1 MAGALYQPI
10 GARDQRPRGYLL
22 DDVDADRGDIVR
34 PDRLDAGEADDLLA
48 EVLRKA
54 SEAVDELRAGKV
66 VPRPGECGYRDA
78 MCAPVDLPVHAV
90 SAAVDRT
97 LLEDAAGRP
106 IGPGGTTLTREQARV
121 VLEREGPLMVAANAG
136 SGKTTVL
143 VERFVRHV
151 IDDDLDPRAILAIT
165 FTRRAAG
172 QLRERI
178 RARFMQLG
186 CTEHARAM
194 EGAWISTIDGFC
206 LRVLRSHAVVAGLD
220 PQLTVLD
227 PGELRPLRERA
238 WEDALAGILGR
249 PGTPPPRGHS
259 GNPRPVRL
267 RAAARH
273 RMRPL
278 RRAAQR
284 RAERAVAAR
293 PGRADA
299 AGGGV
304 PAGARGARRAARRIR
319 RGVHRRQARA
329 ARPRLRRPRVAT
341 RDLLLARPEIA
352 RGYAERLQRV
362 LVDEFQDTNRLQVDL
377 LNAIGQEQMFLVGD
391 RLQSIYAFRHADV
404 SGFEREW
411 LRHEAAGTARAL
423 ATNFRSDPAILEL
436 INAALGPQQENFAPL
451 EPGKDA
457 SPAGAPVVEV
467 LLTDA
472 DAWRA
477 IPKEDPLV
485 TGLEHGMPEG
495 TPIQVQ
501 AEARLV
507 AQRARGLL
515 DDGWKAGEIVVL
527 LRAGT
532 HMAAYERALEL
543 ALVPAVATQG
553 RGWWS
558 RREVQDLLNHLRV
571 LVNPLDEV
579 ALVGA
584 LASPFAGLGTDDL
597 ARLALERRRSADS
610 TLWDM
615 VTAVAGGGGDGL
627 LARLGAPQRERI
639 RAYVALVDRERRAG
653 AGTGP
658 AEVLE
663 RVVVET
669 GYDVHVVQGPGGL
682 RRLANVRKLVGM
694 ADAFAAR
701 SGPDLR
707 AFADHAAAE
716 LDAGVPTP
724 DAPLE
729 VGADEAVRLMTIHG
743 AKGLEFPAVIVADL
757 GRDGGGGTPPVIV
770 RDGRVGLRLP
780 RVDDGEPEFAFDYA
794 ELDLERTEA
803 EAREERRIM
812 HVAVTR
818 AERLLIL
825 SGTFRA
831 TKGWGEPG
839 YRKPALA
846 WMGPGLFAEGGD
858 FPPRP
863 GRVRSGDSE
872 ASVVLNEPG
881 GVLVLPDPPQ
891 AAAEVPVVSGPGDAA
906 GAAPALPAPA
916 GPPPPATLSYSSL
929 TDHARCG
936 YRWYLRRV
944 LRLPE
949 QAAGALGTS
958 GGFSDAARR
967 RGSIAHAVLERVDL
981 ADGAAGP
988 DDAAV
993 RAAATAIGEPLED
1006 ADIPDQLELAA
1017 GFLTGPW
1024 RDRAAAA
1031 TSVRREVGFALPLD
1045 PGADDS
1051 PMLNGVIDLLAE
1063 EADGGVLVIDH
1074 KSDHIAPGTDLEGL
1088 VARDYAI
1095 QRAVY
1100 ALAAL
1105 RGGATRVEVAHVYLQ
1120 TGGAA
1125 SAVYGPEDVP
1135 ALQGLI
1141 SAASAAL
1148 LTGEYP
1154 VTDEPHAGICA
1165 TCPGRGGLCSAPA
1178 ALTDR
1183 PRPQSP

>member
-1 MAGALYQPI
+1 
-10 GARDQRPRGYLL
+10 
-22 DDVDADRGDIVR
+22 VR
-34 PDRLDAGEADDLLA
+34 
-48 EVLRKA
+48 
-54 SEAVDELRAGKV
+54 
-66 VPRPGECGYRDA
+66 
-78 MCAPVDLPVHAV
+78 APVDLPVHAV
-90 SAAVDRT
+90 SAGIDRA
-97 LLEDAAGRP
+97 LLEDASGRP
-106 IGPGGTTLTREQARV
+106 IGPGGATLTREQARV
-121 VLEREGPLMVAANAG
+121 VLERDGPLMVAANAG

-151 IDDDLDPRAILAIT
+151 VDDGLDPRAILAIT

-178 RARFMQLG
+178 RTRFIQLG
-186 CTEHARAM
+186 CIEHARAM

-249 PGTPPPRGHS
+249 PGTPPPAAILGILDRFGYELLRETVGDLYDELRS
-259 GNPRPVRL
+259 AGQSTPSLPVPEVPTL
-267 RAAARH
+267 EEAEFLPALAALDELLVAFGAAFTAAKRQRH
-273 RMRPL
+273 GL
-278 RRAAQR
+278 DY
-284 RAERAVAAR
+284 
-293 PGRADA
+293 ADLA
-299 AGGGV
+299 
-304 PAGARGARRAARRIR
+304 
-319 RGVHRRQARA
+319 
-329 ARPRLRRPRVAT
+329 VAT

-352 RGYAERLQRV
+352 RGYAERLERV
-362 LVDEFQDTNRLQVDL
+362 LVDEFQDTNRLQVEL
-377 LNAIGQEQMFLVGD
+377 LRAIGQEHMFLVGD
-391 RLQSIYAFRHADV
+391 RLQSIYAFRHADI

-436 INAALGPQQENFAPL
+436 INAALGPRQENFSPL
-451 EPGKDA
+451 QPGKDA
-457 SPAGAPVVEV
+457 GPADDPVVEV
-467 LLTDA
+467 LLTDT

-477 IPKEDPLV
+477 TPQEDPLI
-485 TGLEHGMPEG
+485 TALEHGMPEG

-507 AQRARGLL
+507 AQRARRLL
-515 DDGWKAGEIVVL
+515 DDGWKAGDIVVL

-597 ARLALERRRSADS
+597 ARLALERRRRDAV

-615 VTAVAGGGGDGL
+615 VTAVAEGASDGL
-627 LARLGAPQRERI
+627 LARLGTAQRERV
-639 RAYVALVDRERRAG
+639 RAYVALVARERRAG
-653 AGTGP
+653 AGSGP

-663 RVVVET
+663 RVVAET
-669 GYDVHVVQGPGGL
+669 GYDLHVVQGPGGL
-682 RRLANVRKLVGM
+682 RRLANVRKLIGM

-716 LDAGVPTP
+716 LDAGAPTP

-780 RVDDGEPEFAFDYA
+780 RVDDDEPEFAFDYA

-831 TKGWGEPG
+831 TKGWGDPG

-858 FPPRP
+858 FPPRA
-863 GRVRSGDSE
+863 GRVRSGGSE
-872 ASVVLNEPG
+872 ARVVLSEPG
-881 GVLVLPDPPQ
+881 GVLVLQDPPET
-891 AAAEVPVVSGPGDAA
+891 AAQVP
-906 GAAPALPAPA
+906 AAPVAGDEGAVELALPVPA

-929 TDHARCG
+929 TDYARCG

-949 QAAGALGTS
+949 QAAGELGTS

-967 RGSIAHAVLERVDL
+967 RGSIVHAVLERADL
-981 ADGAAGP
+981 ASGAAGP

-993 RAAATAIGEPLED
+993 RAAAAAIGEPLDD
-1006 ADIPDQLELAA
+1006 ADIADQLALAA
-1017 GFLTGPW
+1017 AFLTGPW

-1031 TSVRREVGFALPLD
+1031 ISVRREVGFALPLD
-1045 PGADDS
+1045 SDADDS

-1063 EADGGVLVIDH
+1063 EADGGVLVVDH
-1074 KSDHIAPGTDLEGL
+1074 KSDHIAPGTDLERL
-1088 VARDYAI
+1088 VARDYVI

-1105 RGGATRVEVAHVYLQ
+1105 RAGATRVEVAHVYLQ
-1120 TGGAA
+1120 TGAAA
-1125 SAVYGPEDVP
+1125 SAVYGPDDLRTLE
-1135 ALQGLI
+1135 GLI
-1141 SAASAAL
+1141 RASSAAL
-1148 LTGEYP
+1148 LAGEYP
-1154 VTDEPHAGICA
+1154 VTGEPHAGICS
-1165 TCPGRGGLCSAPA
+1165 TCPGRGGLCPVPA
-1178 ALTDR
+1178 ELTDR
-1183 PRPQSP
+1183 PRPPGT